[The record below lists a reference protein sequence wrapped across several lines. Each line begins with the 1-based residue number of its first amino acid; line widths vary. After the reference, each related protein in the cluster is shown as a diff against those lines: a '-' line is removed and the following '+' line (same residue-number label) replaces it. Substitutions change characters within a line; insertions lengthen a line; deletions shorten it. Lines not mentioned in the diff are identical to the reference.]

1 MIFIRRLNTDPYFN
15 IAAEEYV
22 LRNIQ
27 DDVVMLWSSLPS
39 IVVGKHQNTFN
50 EINYPF
56 ILKNNIPV
64 IRRISGGGTVYHDEG
79 NINYSVIT
87 SEERKERF
95 IDFHKF
101 TAPIIQ
107 FLSGLGI
114 EAQFEGKNNLTIQG
128 KKFSGN
134 SAHVFKNRVMHHG
147 TILFNSKLDIINEAI
162 HPGKLQIE
170 DKAVQSV
177 RASVGNISEFL
188 AKQFDHSLFKVKLEK
203 YLIKYHN
210 ISDIYEFINED
221 NSAIL
226 ELVDSKYKTWEWNYG
241 YSPGFS
247 LTNILDDLT
256 ISLKVKNGK
265 IEKLDINNIND
276 DNVRFDITRLI
287 GINYRKE
294 ALHEKMIQLGL
305 EYSSINKYLELLG
318 F

>member
-1 MIFIRRLNTDPYFN
+1 MQ
-15 IAAEEYV
+15 E
-22 LRNIQ
+22 
-27 DDVVMLWSSLPS
+27 DVVMLWSSSPS

-107 FLSGLGI
+107 FLSGLGL
-114 EAQFEGKNNLTIQG
+114 EVQFEGKNNLTIHC

-134 SAHVFKNRVMHHG
+134 SAHVFKNRIMHHG
-147 TILFNSKLDIINEAI
+147 TILFDSNLDILNETI
-162 HPGKLQIE
+162 HPGKLQFE
-170 DKAVQSV
+170 DKAVKSV

-188 AKQFDHSLFKVKLEK
+188 GKQFDHSLFKVELEK

-210 ISDIYEFINED
+210 ISYLYEFTNDD
-221 NSAIL
+221 NSAIP
-226 ELVDSKYKTWEWNYG
+226 ELVDNKYKTWEWNYG
-241 YSPGFS
+241 YSPTFS
-247 LTNILDDLT
+247 ISNKLDDMAA
-256 ISLKVKNGK
+256 SLKVKNGK
-265 IEKLDINNIND
+265 IEKLDINKIND
-276 DNVRFDITRLI
+276 DNVNLDIAALT

-294 ALHEKMIQLGL
+294 ALHKKMNQLGL
-305 EYSSINKYLELLG
+305 ELSLIKKYLKLLG

>member
-1 MIFIRRLNTDPYFN
+1 MICINRHNTNPYYN
-15 IAAEEYV
+15 IAAEEYF
-22 LRNIQ
+22 LKNLDEDI
-27 DDVVMLWSSLPS
+27 VMIWQSQQSV
-39 IVVGKHQNTFN
+39 VVGKHQNTFN

-79 NINYSVIT
+79 NINYTVIT

-101 TAPIIQ
+101 TDPIIQ
-107 FLSGLGI
+107 FLSDFGI
-114 EAQFEGKNNLTIQG
+114 KVQFEGKNNLTIQG

-147 TILFNSKLDIINEAI
+147 TILFNSNLDILNDAL

-170 DKAVQSV
+170 DKAVQSI
-177 RASVGNISEFL
+177 RASVGNISDFL
-188 AKQFDHSLFKVKLEK
+188 GKQINQSLFKVELEK

-210 ISDIYEFINED
+210 VSNIYDLTNED

-226 ELVDSKYKTWEWNYG
+226 ELVENKYKTWEWNYG

-247 LTNILDDLT
+247 FTFKFDDLAA
-256 ISLKVKNGK
+256 SLKVKNGK
-265 IEKLDINNIND
+265 IEKLDINNLND
-276 DNVRFDITRLI
+276 DNVNFDIAALI

-305 EYSSINKYLELLG
+305 ETSSINKYLELLG